1 MSDNEAPALEITA
14 ADLGLRGDA
23 PADPEPPSTEAQD
36 EAPESEPAAASDA
49 ASDDGQ
55 PRSAEPEVASLPP
68 PSSWAKDQH
77 ERWSKLDRATQD
89 YIALRESQMSQGIS
103 QFQDTAKFGRQ
114 VRDIFAPHV
123 AELRAAGIDEVGAVQ
138 TLLNAHLNLTR
149 AAPDQRKQMFAD
161 LARQYGVDVG
171 AVAAAGQPP
180 IPPEFDV
187 LKKEIDGIKGKLT
200 ASENAALEARKSQ
213 AVREVEAFAAD
224 PAHPYFNE
232 LAEDMEM
239 EILRL
244 RNEGKPVDL
253 EKIYDKAMWA
263 NPVTRAKELERVK
276 ADGDKAKREK
286 SQKEAAAALK
296 AKSANIRGRDTSRA
310 PQAPLGTMEDTMRA
324 TLADIR
330 SRAN

>member
-1 MSDNEAPALEITA
+1 MSDIEAPALEITA

-36 EAPESEPAAASDA
+36 EAPESDPAAASDA

-55 PRSAEPEVASLPP
+55 PRSAEPEGDSLPP

-77 ERWSKLDRATQD
+77 EKWAKLDRATQD

-171 AVAAAGQPP
+171 SVAAAVQPP

-213 AVREVEAFAAD
+213 AVREVEAFASD
-224 PAHPYFNE
+224 PAHPYFDE
-232 LAEDMEM
+232 LADDIAKMI
-239 EILRL
+239 EIGHPLA
-244 RNEGKPVDL
+244 DAY
-253 EKIYDKAMWA
+253 EKAVWS

-310 PQAPLGTMEDTMRA
+310 PQPPTGTMEDTMRA

>member
-114 VRDIFAPHV
+114 VREIFAPHV

-213 AVREVEAFAAD
+213 AVREVEAFASD
-224 PAHPYFNE
+224 PAHPYFDE
-232 LAEDMEM
+232 LADDIAKMI
-239 EILRL
+239 EIGHPLA
-244 RNEGKPVDL
+244 EAY
-253 EKIYDKAMWA
+253 EKAVWS

-310 PQAPLGTMEDTMRA
+310 PQPPTGTMEDTMRA